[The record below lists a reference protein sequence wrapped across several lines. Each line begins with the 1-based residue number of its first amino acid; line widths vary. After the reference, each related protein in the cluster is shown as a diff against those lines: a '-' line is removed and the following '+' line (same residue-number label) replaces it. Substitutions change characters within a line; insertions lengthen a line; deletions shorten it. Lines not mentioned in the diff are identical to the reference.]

1 MKKIYFLIALMFLN
15 VAAAKLVAQS
25 FLGLDG
31 GLEGTATVDNSTNFA
46 GAQVG
51 KWVKNSATT
60 TIALENTTVRSGT
73 NALRVVNTSGT
84 ARRIWAPVMP
94 VTTTSAVVIQYY
106 RRVASVTNQE
116 AQEGINRNGTETL
129 RGIYGNGAANTWTK
143 VTYAPV
149 GTTNTAN
156 NLWAVLLTRAAA
168 TTGDMYIDDMCV
180 YVGTFADVTAPSAPG
195 AATVSG
201 NTSGSLTL
209 DWTAPGTGTDNGGY
223 LVVRYPS
230 APDVADDPNVNGI
243 YAAGNQIPGT
253 VTGTVVYNGTA
264 INFVDNGLS
273 ANTTYYYKVYTY
285 DKAYNYSAEVSTS
298 GATYNDQSTADF
310 ISNVTTGDY
319 SAPGS
324 WLYNYTGALYQPA
337 TQAPGSNN
345 NVTIA
350 NGHTITLTAAGA
362 ANVLTLQ
369 SSGNIELG
377 NNDLVVNNT
386 TGGSPTGY
394 IRTNGTGRLTV
405 NTITNTGK
413 TLPIGNAL
421 YNPLIIENGS
431 GHNWSARVS
440 DGVTADPGFNTNKA
454 VLVTWDILPSVNPP
468 AGPADI
474 TFRFDETTQ
483 VGPQF
488 TIAET
493 VQAFHRT
500 SGFWLPAGSPATAG
514 GVTTARTVFVSGL
527 ISFSPYAL
535 ANASGPLAINVN
547 YFRGARQGNN
557 HLLNWKVT
565 CSNTPKVTLTVERSN
580 SAAGGF
586 TAIDTREATA
596 LRCADP
602 FDFIDA
608 QPLAGINYYRLKMV
622 DIDGKISYSGIVAL
636 VNGSKGFD
644 LISIAPNPV
653 VNGNFKLN
661 ITSAAA
667 QRLDLQVSD
676 MQGRIVQT
684 QRASVSA
691 GSSSVTVLVDRLAT
705 GTYNI
710 YGITTEGRTRL
721 IRFVKR

>member
-1 MKKIYFLIALMFLN
+1 MKKIYLLFTLMFLGT
-15 VAAAKLVAQS
+15 VAGKLSAQS
-25 FLGLDG
+25 YLGLDG
-31 GLEGTATVDNSTNFA
+31 GLEGTATVDNSTTFA

-51 KWVKNSATT
+51 KWVKNNATT
-60 TIALENTTVRSGT
+60 TIALENATVRSGT
-73 NALRVVNTSGT
+73 NALRVLNTSGT
-84 ARRIWAPVMP
+84 GRRIWAPIMP
-94 VTTTSAVVIQYY
+94 VTTTSRVVIQYY
-106 RRVASVTNQE
+106 RRVANTTNQE
-116 AQEGINRNGTETL
+116 SQEGINRNGTEIL
-129 RGIYGNGAANTWTK
+129 SGNYGSGTANTWTK
-143 VTYAPV
+143 VAYAPTS
-149 GTTNTAN
+149 TTNTAN
-156 NLWAVLLTRAAA
+156 NLWAVLITRAAA
-168 TTGDMYIDDMCV
+168 TTGDMFIDDMCV
-180 YVGTFADVTAPSAPG
+180 YVATAVDVTAPDVPG

-230 APDVADDPNVNGI
+230 APAAADDPNVNGI

-285 DKAYNYSAEVSTS
+285 DKAYNYSTEVSTS

-369 SSGNIELG
+369 STGNIELG
-377 NNDLVVNNT
+377 NNNLVVSNT
-386 TGGSPTGY
+386 SGGSPSGY
-394 IRTNGTGRLTV
+394 VKTNGTGSLTV

-413 TLPIGNAL
+413 TLPIGNAF

-431 GHNWSARVS
+431 GHNWSGRVS
-440 DGVTADPGFNTNKA
+440 DGVTADPGFNANKA

-488 TIAET
+488 TTAET
-493 VQAFHRT
+493 VQAFHKT

-514 GVTTARTVFVSGL
+514 GVTTARTVFVNGL

-535 ANASGPLAINVN
+535 ANSSGPLAINVN
-547 YFRGARQGNN
+547 YFRGSRQGNN

-565 CSNTPKVTLTVERSN
+565 CSNTPKVTLVVERSN

-586 TAIDTREATA
+586 TTINTREATA

-602 FDFIDA
+602 FDFTDA
-608 QPLAGINYYRLKMV
+608 QPLSGINYYRLKMV

-636 VNGSKGFD
+636 VNGSRGFD

-653 VNGNFKLN
+653 VDGSFKLN
-661 ITSAAA
+661 ITSATAM
-667 QRLDLQVSD
+667 RMDLQVSD
-676 MQGRIVQT
+676 MQGKIVQT
-684 QRASVSA
+684 RQASIGA
-691 GSSSVTVLVDRLAT
+691 GSSLVTVQVDRLAA
-705 GTYNI
+705 GTYHI
-710 YGITTEGRTRL
+710 YGITPEGKTRV